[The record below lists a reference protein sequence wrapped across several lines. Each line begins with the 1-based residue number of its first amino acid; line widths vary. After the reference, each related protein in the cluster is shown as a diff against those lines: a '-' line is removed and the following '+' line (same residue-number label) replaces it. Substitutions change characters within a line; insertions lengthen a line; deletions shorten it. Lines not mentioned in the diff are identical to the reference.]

1 MGVGPILTPL
11 YCGNGKNQ
19 KQICNMLNKEFFI
32 RKIKGKKT
40 KLYQDWFNNKRSTY
54 KNNAIAKRKK
64 TNNDLL
70 NTAQKTT
77 DWQHETHEKPVLTSG
92 KPLE

>member
-1 MGVGPILTPL
+1 VV
-11 YCGNGKNQ
+11 
-19 KQICNMLNKEFFI
+19 EW
-32 RKIKGKKT
+32 KT